1 MKRFNFRLKKV
12 LKHREIVENLR
23 KEKLGKA
30 KSELKKES
38 DLLRKMEDTRR
49 RTREEW
55 KERRSNLISLPEALI
70 YETYLERMDEEVGLQ
85 TTKAAQLSQKVE
97 KTRQDLLEASQEKKI
112 VEKLKE
118 RREEEYSNEMKR
130 FEQGISDEASVNQF
144 NRKPK
149 GRI

>member
-30 KSELKKES
+30 KSELKKER

-49 RTREEW
+49 RTREEL

-118 RREEEYSNEMKR
+118 RREE
-130 FEQGISDEASVNQF
+130 
-144 NRKPK
+144 
-149 GRI
+149 

>member
-30 KSELKKES
+30 KSELKKER

-97 KTRQDLLEASQEKKI
+97 KTRQDLIEASQEKKI

-149 GRI
+149 ARI

>member
-30 KSELKKES
+30 KSELKNER

-149 GRI
+149 ARI

>member
-30 KSELKKES
+30 KSELKKER

-49 RTREEW
+49 RTREEL

-85 TTKAAQLSQKVE
+85 TTKAVQLSQKVE

-130 FEQGISDEASVNQF
+130 FEQGLSDEASVNQF
-144 NRKPK
+144 NRKS
-149 GRI
+149 REL

>member
-30 KSELKKES
+30 KSELKKER

-49 RTREEW
+49 RTREEL

-97 KTRQDLLEASQEKKI
+97 KTRQDLLQASQEKKI
-112 VEKLKE
+112 VEKLE
-118 RREEEYSNEMKR
+118 DRRKSEYASDLKK
-130 FEQGISDEASVNQF
+130 FEQGISDEASVNKF
-144 NRKPK
+144 NRKSK
-149 GRI
+149 EL

>member
-30 KSELKKES
+30 KSELKKER

-49 RTREEW
+49 RTREEL

-97 KTRQDLLEASQEKKI
+97 KTRQDLIEASQEKKI

-149 GRI
+149 GTI